1 MPEINQ
7 NKSLNNSKFSTIF
20 MVSAFMLMLLPFI
33 STFNHFLTRLLLE
46 WNLYRVLQDVV
57 VPYQAKVLSAIFS
70 LFYISSRASD
80 TGLWVGGSFLTIEW
94 NCLGWQSGVLLIAT
108 FLTGFQGKFSKMSRF
123 ETIIIGMLGTYFI
136 NLFRISF
143 VGFLAI
149 YLGRLWAGL
158 FHDYFSLIL
167 VVLWFFFFWWFSYTY
182 VLEEKIK
189 RYVLDKKA

>member
-108 FLTGFQGKFSKMSRF
+108 FLTGFQGKFSKISRV
-123 ETIIIGMLGTYFI
+123 ETIIIGMLGTYLI
-136 NLFRISF
+136 NILRLLL
-143 VGFLAI
+143 VGFIAFAF
-149 YLGRLWAGL
+149 GSTPAVV
-158 FHDYFSLIL
+158 FHDWFSLIL
-167 VVLWFFFFWWFSYTY
+167 VISWFFAFWWFSYSY
-182 VLEEKIK
+182 VLEE
-189 RYVLDKKA
+189 RQ